1 MRPLASPCHAALAGG
16 WIREPGKVL
25 KRWSPTSAV
34 PFSAWV
40 SFPFFLIRLKMNLL
54 PESLGELDLR
64 RGGTLD
70 PRGGKMSDI

>member
-1 MRPLASPCHAALAGG
+1 MSP
-16 WIREPGKVL
+16 I
-25 KRWSPTSAV
+25 STV

-40 SFPFFLIRLKMNLL
+40 SFFFFLIRLKMNLL